1 MEHSINIFSF
11 LPAEIVEKYMH
22 VFMTFIVII
31 ITFLIAFFSKKMTK
45 EIPGRAQSFFEIIVE
60 SINNMVIN
68 VAGEEGGRF
77 LPLIFGI
84 AVYVFFSNI
93 IGLIP
98 GLASPT
104 ANLNTTV
111 APALVVFFTYN
122 YIGIKKHGIN
132 YIKQFM
138 GPVLWLAPFMM
149 VIEFIGH
156 LARPL
161 SLSVRLFGNIFGEDL
176 VIAILFMLVP
186 YLIPLPMFFL
196 GIFTCFLQTYIFMM
210 LTLIYISN
218 ALEETH

>member
-1 MEHSINIFSF
+1 
-11 LPAEIVEKYMH
+11 
-22 VFMTFIVII
+22 
-31 ITFLIAFFSKKMTK
+31 
-45 EIPGRAQSFFEIIVE
+45 
-60 SINNMVIN
+60 MVIN

-93 IGLIP
+93 IGLIT

-104 ANLNTTV
+104 ANLNSTV
-111 APALVVFFTYN
+111 APAIVVFFTYN
-122 YIGIKKHGIN
+122 YIGIKKHGLH
-132 YIKQFM
+132 YIKHFM
-138 GPVLWLAPFMM
+138 GPVLWLAPFMII
-149 VIEFIGH
+149 IELIGH

-176 VIAILFMLVP
+176 VIAILFILVP
-186 YLIPLPMFFL
+186 YIIHLPMFFL
-196 GIFTCFLQTYIFMM
+196 GLFTCLLQTYIFMM